1 MAIAEFHTSSSA
13 SRSVSTSLKI
23 STCVKSNFTSK
34 RSECSSCLCTAI
46 YTVHCT
52 CCVSTGS
59 KPAEEGEKVDKP
71 MYLRDYE
78 RKQLLERGAMAG
90 VSDSEEEEEQK
101 KVRKSVLCAACGREQ
116 AG

>member
-1 MAIAEFHTSSSA
+1 MLEA
-13 SRSVSTSLKI
+13 TSLQ
-23 STCVKSNFTSK
+23 
-34 RSECSSCLCTAI
+34 RSECPCCLCTAI

-59 KPAEEGEKVDKP
+59 KPAEEGKKVDKP

-90 VSDSEEEEEQK
+90 VSDSEEEGEQK
-101 KVRKSVLCAACGREQ
+101 KVRKSVLCACVLQ
-116 AG
+116 AKHSTLQEVLYLQT